1 MGRHWSQTAGG
12 CIRSTPEQSRRPPP
26 SACGSRRCVE
36 GRCRRCRPLDS
47 CAPRAVRS
55 TQLSTLRPREHAP
68 ANLAAAATMESCAM
82 TLRGCPSLGTR
93 SPVQASVPGELSAAV
108 PQRRVLMRPTLAWDQ
123 WQRPGCR
130 RHHRGVVRSP
140 WDTRTRWLFY
150 YVKEVVQLATGAHFG
165 NYTHRYAQPGS
176 RRVCCQWLRS
186 GRHPPCD
193 RSARAQDG
201 CAKQVPRHDAHGATH
216 EFSLLGTRLPYKPL
230 RF

>member
-55 TQLSTLRPREHAP
+55 NQLSTLRPRERAP
-68 ANLAAAATMESCAM
+68 ANLAGAGAMESCAM

-140 WDTRTRWLFY
+140 WDTRTRWVFY
-150 YVKEVVQLATGAHFG
+150 YVKEVVHHNDHSTHHQSQLQIIGGQLPSPQFMVHVSSVQYSLALNETI
-165 NYTHRYAQPGS
+165 AQ
-176 RRVCCQWLRS
+176 
-186 GRHPPCD
+186 
-193 RSARAQDG
+193 AR
-201 CAKQVPRHDAHGATH
+201 
-216 EFSLLGTRLPYKPL
+216 
-230 RF
+230 

>member
-68 ANLAAAATMESCAM
+68 ANLAAVGAMESCAM

-130 RHHRGVVRSP
+130 RHHREVVRSP
-140 WDTRTRWLFY
+140 WDTRTRCPFY
-150 YVKEVVQLATGAHFG
+150 NVKEVVCVIFG
-165 NYTHRYAQPGS
+165 LMGVVDDTP
-176 RRVCCQWLRS
+176 
-186 GRHPPCD
+186 
-193 RSARAQDG
+193 
-201 CAKQVPRHDAHGATH
+201 
-216 EFSLLGTRLPYKPL
+216 
-230 RF
+230 

>member
-1 MGRHWSQTAGG
+1 MSSLENRHFYYLIYMPYYVPHLYILT
-12 CIRSTPEQSRRPPP
+12 PP

-108 PQRRVLMRPTLAWDQ
+108 PQRRVLMRPTLACDQ
-123 WQRPGCR
+123 WLCWQHRLRLELAEDTVPSLVCR
-130 RHHRGVVRSP
+130 R
-140 WDTRTRWLFY
+140 
-150 YVKEVVQLATGAHFG
+150 Q
-165 NYTHRYAQPGS
+165 
-176 RRVCCQWLRS
+176 
-186 GRHPPCD
+186 
-193 RSARAQDG
+193 
-201 CAKQVPRHDAHGATH
+201 
-216 EFSLLGTRLPYKPL
+216 
-230 RF
+230 

>member
-55 TQLSTLRPREHAP
+55 TQLSTLRPRERAP
-68 ANLAAAATMESCAM
+68 ANLAGAGAMESCAM

-150 YVKEVVQLATGAHFG
+150 YVKEVVFVHTPVQ
-165 NYTHRYAQPGS
+165 R
-176 RRVCCQWLRS
+176 
-186 GRHPPCD
+186 
-193 RSARAQDG
+193 
-201 CAKQVPRHDAHGATH
+201 
-216 EFSLLGTRLPYKPL
+216 LLGAVKKSTSVKKSTPYIWTSSWSGPQL
-230 RF
+230 RPRSNLASCAPSSPSASTIRMLG

>member
-55 TQLSTLRPREHAP
+55 TQLSTLRPRERAP
-68 ANLAAAATMESCAM
+68 ANLAGAGAMESCAM

-150 YVKEVVQLATGAHFG
+150 YVKEVVLCI
-165 NYTHRYAQPGS
+165 R
-176 RRVCCQWLRS
+176 LRAL
-186 GRHPPCD
+186 GRMTLRA
-193 RSARAQDG
+193 RSARGRAARPG
-201 CAKQVPRHDAHGATH
+201 GRPARPASAGARHRG
-216 EFSLLGTRLPYKPL
+216 
-230 RF
+230 

>member
-55 TQLSTLRPREHAP
+55 NQLSTLRPRERAP
-68 ANLAAAATMESCAM
+68 ANLAGAGAMESCAM

-150 YVKEVVQLATGAHFG
+150 YVKEVVLFF
-165 NYTHRYAQPGS
+165 Y
-176 RRVCCQWLRS
+176 RS
-186 GRHPPCD
+186 P
-193 RSARAQDG
+193 
-201 CAKQVPRHDAHGATH
+201 
-216 EFSLLGTRLPYKPL
+216 ERLPSKLSAFRPL
-230 RF
+230 TGPRAARSSPRPLEGLVWDPD

>member
-108 PQRRVLMRPTLAWDQ
+108 QQRRVPMRPTLAWDQ
-123 WQRPGCR
+123 WQLPGCR
-130 RHHRGVVRSP
+130 RHHREVVRSP
-140 WDTRTRWLFY
+140 WDTRTCW
-150 YVKEVVQLATGAHFG
+150 
-165 NYTHRYAQPGS
+165 
-176 RRVCCQWLRS
+176 
-186 GRHPPCD
+186 
-193 RSARAQDG
+193 
-201 CAKQVPRHDAHGATH
+201 
-216 EFSLLGTRLPYKPL
+216 SLLLYSMCFAREVACCACVVGIAATTRFWWCGSSSRGL
-230 RF
+230 

>member
-55 TQLSTLRPREHAP
+55 NQLSTLRPRERAP
-68 ANLAAAATMESCAM
+68 ANLAGAGAMESCAM

-140 WDTRTRWLFY
+140 WDTRTRCDFY
-150 YVKEVVQLATGAHFG
+150 SVKEVVSEDMQPSVPDGWRCAVLASIAL
-165 NYTHRYAQPGS
+165 S
-176 RRVCCQWLRS
+176 
-186 GRHPPCD
+186 
-193 RSARAQDG
+193 RSAAPAVLAGPNAWR
-201 CAKQVPRHDAHGATH
+201 RR
-216 EFSLLGTRLPYKPL
+216 S
-230 RF
+230 

>member
-1 MGRHWSQTAGG
+1 M
-12 CIRSTPEQSRRPPP
+12 ST
-26 SACGSRRCVE
+26 V
-36 GRCRRCRPLDS
+36 DS

-150 YVKEVVQLATGAHFG
+150 YVKEVVNKNA
-165 NYTHRYAQPGS
+165 P
-176 RRVCCQWLRS
+176 S
-186 GRHPPCD
+186 GTNAESGTLTTDHPPPPFF
-193 RSARAQDG
+193 STPPVAR
-201 CAKQVPRHDAHGATH
+201 R
-216 EFSLLGTRLPYKPL
+216 TRLA
-230 RF
+230 

>member
-68 ANLAAAATMESCAM
+68 ANLAAAATMESCPM

-140 WDTRTRWLFY
+140 WDTRTRWVFY
-150 YVKEVVQLATGAHFG
+150 YVKDEYFFFPSCERNDA
-165 NYTHRYAQPGS
+165 S
-176 RRVCCQWLRS
+176 CQS
-186 GRHPPCD
+186 
-193 RSARAQDG
+193 SF
-201 CAKQVPRHDAHGATH
+201 DA
-216 EFSLLGTRLPYKPL
+216 FRLLGFERASVLTPSLIIGYCSDHQRHVYLFEPPG
-230 RF
+230 RG

>member
-12 CIRSTPEQSRRPPP
+12 CIRSTPQQSRRPPP

-55 TQLSTLRPREHAP
+55 TQLSTLRPWEHAP
-68 ANLAAAATMESCAM
+68 ANLAAAGAMESCAM

-140 WDTRTRWLFY
+140 WEPTRWLFY
-150 YVKEVVQLATGAHFG
+150 YVKE
-165 NYTHRYAQPGS
+165 
-176 RRVCCQWLRS
+176 LRL
-186 GRHPPCD
+186 D
-193 RSARAQDG
+193 FSALHCKTYVEVWG
-201 CAKQVPRHDAHGATH
+201 KIFT
-216 EFSLLGTRLPYKPL
+216 KNI
-230 RF
+230 

>member
-55 TQLSTLRPREHAP
+55 TQLSTLRPRERAP
-68 ANLAAAATMESCAM
+68 ANLAGAGAMESCAM

-140 WDTRTRWLFY
+140 WDTRTRWVFY
-150 YVKEVVQLATGAHFG
+150 CVKEVVSKFG
-165 NYTHRYAQPGS
+165 SSTKMKHLDVRVSAGS
-176 RRVCCQWLRS
+176 LC
-186 GRHPPCD
+186 P
-193 RSARAQDG
+193 
-201 CAKQVPRHDAHGATH
+201 
-216 EFSLLGTRLPYKPL
+216 LGPTAWQ
-230 RF
+230 

>member
-1 MGRHWSQTAGG
+1 M
-12 CIRSTPEQSRRPPP
+12 ST
-26 SACGSRRCVE
+26 V
-36 GRCRRCRPLDS
+36 DS

-55 TQLSTLRPREHAP
+55 NQLSTLRPREHAP

-150 YVKEVVQLATGAHFG
+150 YVKEVVTSIVFSV
-165 NYTHRYAQPGS
+165 RCKSERRVSPRWPGS
-176 RRVCCQWLRS
+176 RGLFFLRRCAL
-186 GRHPPCD
+186 GKPKRTL
-193 RSARAQDG
+193 RWRAVMLLADT
-201 CAKQVPRHDAHGATH
+201 CA
-216 EFSLLGTRLPYKPL
+216 EFSGGTARSKS